1 MRIDGMNAAALSA
14 RPGAARRN
22 GAGSTFSLSGFE
34 AASQP
39 SATTSMR
46 SVTGLD
52 SLLAL
57 QGVEDSTEK
66 KKRGVAKGRK
76 ALDVLDELR
85 LGMLSGAFDGPAL
98 SRLKA
103 AAQGLTDETGDPGL
117 DAVLSEIDLRVAVE
131 IAKASRGELAP

>member
-1 MRIDGMNAAALSA
+1 MRIDGTNAATLSA
-14 RPGAARRN
+14 RPAAARRA
-22 GAGSTFSLSGFE
+22 GAGGTFSLSEFE
-34 AASQP
+34 QTSS
-39 SATTSMR
+39 SAPTTATR

-85 LGMLSGAFDGPAL
+85 VGMLAGGFDGPAL

-131 IAKASRGELAP
+131 IAKASRA

>member
-14 RPGAARRN
+14 RPAARRS
-22 GAGSTFSLSGFE
+22 GTGSTFSLSGYE

-39 SATTSMR
+39 AATTSMR

-57 QGVEDSTEK
+57 QGIEDTTEK

-103 AAQGLTDETGDPGL
+103 VADGLTEETGDPGL

-131 IAKASRGELAP
+131 IAKASRG

>member
-1 MRIDGMNAAALSA
+1 MRIDGTNAAALSTK
-14 RPGAARRN
+14 PSAARR
-22 GAGSTFSLSGFE
+22 AGTGGTFSLSEFE
-34 AASQP
+34 T
-39 SATTSMR
+39 ATSPAPATSLR

-57 QGVEDSTEK
+57 QGVEDLTEK

-85 LGMLSGAFDGPAL
+85 LGVLSGTFDGPAL

-103 AAQGLTDETGDPGL
+103 AAQGLTEGTGDPGL

-131 IAKASRGELAP
+131 IAKASRG